1 MRGVLDPVLSIGRL
15 VEDGRPAVAVEA
27 ERRERASAEARAN
40 GNEPHLAA
48 DLARFVVWGAAL
60 AVLLKV
66 ASRFRR
72 RPRRAPG

>member
-15 VEDGRPAVAVEA
+15 VDEDRPAAAFEA
-27 ERRERASAEARAN
+27 ERRERARVQAKASGN
-40 GNEPHLAA
+40 GPSFAA
-48 DLARFVVWGAAL
+48 DAARFVVWGLAL

-72 RPRRAPG
+72 RPRRSAG